1 MSMMRLIRGCVE
13 QYFSDEEALFL
24 LLLMVVGFVIVLT
37 LGSELAPAI
46 ASVIVAYL
54 LQGPVLALKRR
65 GVGHTAASTVVFV
78 LFVVV
83 CLTIMLIIIPA
94 VWGQVTQLF
103 TELPNMLS
111 KGHELMVIL
120 PERYPQIFDQEQIK
134 VFSKTIGEEVGRV
147 GQLALSFS
155 LSNLPN
161 VVAILIYLVLVPI
174 LVFFFLK
181 DGNMMVRW
189 WVSLMPSKRVL
200 IGRVWREMDQQFANY
215 IRGKVVEIG
224 VVGVV
229 TYAAFAIMG
238 LRYAAL
244 LAILVGL
251 SVVIPYIGA
260 AVVTIPVVLIAYF
273 QWGLSSDFYY
283 LVAVYFIIQALDGN
297 VLVPL
302 LFSEAVNLHPVV
314 IILAVLLFGG
324 LWGLWGVFFAI
335 PLATIFKAVLTA
347 WPKGV
352 QATQQEPDPQA

>member
-1 MSMMRLIRGCVE
+1 MSMMRLIRGWVE

-24 LLLMVVGFVIVLT
+24 LLLLVAGFVIVLT
-37 LGSELAPAI
+37 LGGELAPAI
-46 ASVIVAYL
+46 ASVVVAYL

-65 GVGHTAASTVVFV
+65 GVGHTMASVIVFV
-78 LFVVV
+78 LFIVL
-83 CLTIMLIIIPA
+83 CLAIMFILVPA

-103 TELPNMLS
+103 TELPNMLA
-111 KGHELMVIL
+111 KGHDLLVIL
-120 PERYPQIFDQEQIK
+120 PERYPQIFDEGQVQALG
-134 VFSKTIGEEVGRV
+134 KTIGEEAGRI

-161 VVAILIYLVLVPI
+161 VFAILIYLVLVPL

-189 WVSLMPSKRVL
+189 WVSVMPTKRVL
-200 IGRVWREMDQQFANY
+200 IGKVWREMDDQFANY

-229 TYAAFAIMG
+229 TYIAFAIMEI
-238 LRYAAL
+238 RYAAL

-260 AVVTIPVVLIAYF
+260 AVVTVPVVMIAYF
-273 QWGLSSDFYY
+273 QWGISSDFYY

-335 PLATIFKAVLTA
+335 PLATIFKAVITS
-347 WPKGV
+347 WPKGM
-352 QATQQEPDPQA
+352 QAAQQEPETQA

>member
-1 MSMMRLIRGCVE
+1 MSMMRLIRGWVE

-24 LLLMVVGFVIVLT
+24 LLLLVLGFVIVLT

-54 LQGPVLALKRR
+54 LQGPVLALKKR
-65 GVGHTAASTVVFV
+65 GLSHTLASVVVFV
-78 LFVVV
+78 LFIVL
-83 CLTIMLIIIPA
+83 CLAVLLIIVPA
-94 VWGQVTQLF
+94 VWGQMAQLF
-103 TELPNMLS
+103 AELPKMLA
-111 KGHELMVIL
+111 KAHDVLVVL
-120 PERYPQIFDQEQIK
+120 PKEYPQIFSEAQIQ
-134 VFSKTIGEEVGRV
+134 SLANTIGEEIGRM
-147 GQLALSFS
+147 GQLVLSFS

-161 VVAILIYLVLVPI
+161 VVAILIYLVLVPL

-189 WVSLMPSKRVL
+189 WVSVLPTKRGL
-200 IGRVWREMDQQFANY
+200 IGRVWREMDDQFANY
-215 IRGKVVEIG
+215 IRGKVVEIV

-238 LRYAAL
+238 IRYAAL

-273 QWGLSSDFYY
+273 QWGVTSDFYY

-335 PLATIFKAVLTA
+335 PLATIFKAVITA

-352 QATQQEPDPQA
+352 QAAQQVPEA